1 MSEETKVEGT
11 EAQVVQEPEDDGFG
25 AAFAEFVKEEGQAAG
40 TLASDEPKGAEAG
53 QVDDDTP
60 QGQVAATDTP
70 PEDADKPPASKEPTD
85 LWKDAPPELRAAH
98 EAEVAAERKRAEAA
112 ENVVKIHG
120 GRVTQALRER
130 DALQARINEGTKA
143 PPKEG
148 GESDADYRKRMTEEF
163 PDFAP
168 LFDKLDT
175 ANEKI
180 ASLETAQTNQASA
193 QTEEAL
199 QQQQAILE
207 QTHPTYQDDVTH
219 PDDKGKPFED
229 RRPNPAF
236 LEWAV
241 KQPGYVQDTLRA
253 NGRTVVDGQ
262 SAADILTRYK
272 TETAPAEDPAKKREE
287 ERRKE
292 QLDASRNADIRN
304 PAGRSATDGSFEQE
318 FDRFVQ
324 EDKRTAAR

>member
-1 MSEETKVEGT
+1 MSEEKPVEGA
-11 EAQVVQEPEDDGFG
+11 EAPEDDGFG

-40 TLASDEPKGAEAG
+40 TPDADEPKADEAG
-53 QVDDDTP
+53 QVDEGSTP
-60 QGQVAATDTP
+60 TGQAATTDTP
-70 PEDADKPPASKEPTD
+70 SGDAGKTPPASKVSTDD
-85 LWKDAPPELRAAH
+85 LWKDAAPELRAAH
-98 EAEVAAERKRAEAA
+98 EAAVEAERKRADAA
-112 ENVVKIHG
+112 ENVVKVHA
-120 GRVTQALRER
+120 GRLTQAYRER
-130 DALQARINEGTKA
+130 DALQARVTEGTKA

-148 GESDADYRKRMTEEF
+148 GESEVDYRKRMTEEF

-199 QQQQAILE
+199 QEQQAILE
-207 QTHPTYQDDVTH
+207 QAHPTYQDDVTH
-219 PDDKGKPFED
+219 PDDKGKPFEN

-236 LEWAV
+236 LEWV
-241 KQPGYVQDTLRA
+241 VNQPGYVQEALRA
-253 NGRTVVDGQ
+253 NGKTVVDGQ

-272 TETAPAEDPAKKREE
+272 AETAPAEDPAKKREE

-292 QLDASRNADIRN
+292 QLEASRKADLRT
-304 PAGRSATDGSFEQE
+304 PAGRSASDGSFEQE
-318 FDRFVQ
+318 FNRFVN
-324 EDKRTAAR
+324 EDKRTAARR

>member
-11 EAQVVQEPEDDGFG
+11 ETQAVQEPEDDGFG
-25 AAFAEFVKEEGQAAG
+25 AAFAEFVKEEGQAPG
-40 TLASDEPKGAEAG
+40 TLASDEPKDDKAG
-53 QVDDDTP
+53 QVEGDTP
-60 QGQVAATDTP
+60 QGQAAATDTP
-70 PEDADKPPASKEPTD
+70 TEDAEKPASKEPTD

-143 PPKEG
+143 PPKAG
-148 GESDADYRKRMTEEF
+148 GESDEDYRKRMTEEF

-180 ASLETAQTNQASA
+180 ASLEAAQTSQASV
-193 QTEEAL
+193 QTETAL
-199 QQQQAILE
+199 QEQQAILE

-236 LEWAV
+236 LEWAL

-262 SAADILTRYK
+262 SAADILTRFK
-272 TETAPAEDPAKKREE
+272 TETAPAEDPAKKLEE
-287 ERRKE
+287 ARRKE
-292 QLDASRNADIRN
+292 QLDGSRKVDVRA

-318 FDRFVQ
+318 FNRFVQ